1 MERVTLEALRRAGL
15 GKNQV
20 RRLRHDGQVP
30 GIVYG
35 RGREPLPVAVN
46 AKALGAALHTQA
58 GRNVLIDLA
67 IGDGDR
73 RAETVMVKDLQR
85 DIFRR
90 DITHVDFY
98 AIDLTRTV
106 EAHVPITFVGQPA
119 GIADGGVFE
128 VHLRE
133 VVVKCLPTQIP
144 EHIEVN
150 INALGVGDAIHV
162 RDVLLPPEVTAVS
175 PPEEV
180 VATVVVPK
188 VVEEVTPAAAA
199 AAPEVGA
206 AVAAPEAGAEA
217 KPAEAKPGAPEKP
230 EKADKAK
237 QDAGAKAK
245 PDAGAKVRPDAGAKA
260 KSDAGPKP
268 KSDAGAK
275 AKSDKGSKAE

>member
-1 MERVTLEALRRAGL
+1 MERVTLEAKTREGL

-20 RRLRHDGQVP
+20 RRLRLDGRIP

-35 RGREPLPVAVN
+35 RGREPLPVAVD
-46 AKALGAALHTQA
+46 AKALGAVLHTQA

-67 IGDGDR
+67 IGNGDR
-73 RAETVMVKDLQR
+73 GAETVIVKELQR

-98 AIDLTRTV
+98 AIDLTRPL
-106 EAHVPITFVGQPA
+106 EASVPITFVGQAA

-162 RDVLLPPEVTAVS
+162 RDLVLPAEATVVTA
-175 PPEEV
+175 PEEV

-188 VVEEVTPAAAA
+188 VVEEVTTTAAAPAEAGAPSAA
-199 AAPEVGA
+199 AAPEA
-206 AVAAPEAGAEA
+206 AAEA
-217 KPAEAKPGAPEKP
+217 KPAEAKPAAAKSAAAPEKA
-230 EKADKAK
+230 EKAKTDASGAKAK
-237 QDAGAKAK
+237 TEAGPKAK
-245 PDAGAKVRPDAGAKA
+245 PDAGAKAK
-260 KSDAGPKP
+260 PET
-268 KSDAGAK
+268 
-275 AKSDKGSKAE
+275 GSKA

>member
-1 MERVTLEALRRAGL
+1 MERVTLEAMRRAGL

-20 RRLRHDGQVP
+20 RRLRLDGQIP

-46 AKALGAALHTQA
+46 AKALGVALHTQA

-73 RAETVMVKDLQR
+73 RAETVMVKELQR

-106 EAHVPITFVGQPA
+106 ETHIPITFVGQAA

-162 RDVLLPPEVTAVS
+162 RDVILPPEVTVVS

-188 VVEEVTPAAAA
+188 VVEEVTAAAA
-199 AAPEVGA
+199 AAPEAGA
-206 AVAAPEAGAEA
+206 AVAAPEAAAEA
-217 KPAEAKPGAPEKP
+217 KPAEAKPAAPEKP
-230 EKADKAK
+230 EKAEKAK
-237 QDAGAKAK
+237 LDAGAKAK
-245 PDAGAKVRPDAGAKA
+245 PDAGPKAKPDASPKAKPDAGAKA
-260 KSDAGPKP
+260 KP
-268 KSDAGAK
+268 
-275 AKSDKGSKAE
+275 DKGSKAE

>member
-1 MERVTLEALRRAGL
+1 MERVTLEAQTREGI
-15 GKNQV
+15 GKNQA
-20 RRLRHDGQVP
+20 RRLRHDGRIP

-35 RGREPLPVAVN
+35 RGREPLPVAVD
-46 AKALGAALHTQA
+46 AKALGAVLHTQA

-67 IGDGDR
+67 ISSGDR
-73 RAETVMVKDLQR
+73 RADTVMVKELQR

-98 AIDLTRTV
+98 AIDLSRPL
-106 EAHVPITFVGQPA
+106 EASVPITFIGQPA

-144 EHIEVN
+144 DHIDVS

-162 RDVLLPPEVTAVS
+162 RDLVLPAEATVVT

-188 VVEEVTPAAAA
+188 VVEEVTTTTAAAPAEAGAPAAA
-199 AAPEVGA
+199 AAPEA
-206 AVAAPEAGAEA
+206 AAEA
-217 KPAEAKPGAPEKP
+217 KPAEAKPAAAKSAAAPEK
-230 EKADKAK
+230 
-237 QDAGAKAK
+237 AKAETS
-245 PDAGAKVRPDAGAKA
+245 GAKA
-260 KSDAGPKP
+260 KSDAGPKAKP
-268 KSDAGAK
+268 DAGAK
-275 AKSDKGSKAE
+275 AKPETGSKE

>member
-1 MERVTLEALRRAGL
+1 MERVTLEAKTREGL

-20 RRLRHDGQVP
+20 RRLRHDGQIP

-35 RGREPLPVAVN
+35 RGREPRPVAVD
-46 AKALGAALHTQA
+46 AKALGAVLHTQA

-67 IGDGDR
+67 IGNGDR
-73 RAETVMVKDLQR
+73 RAETVIVKELQR

-98 AIDLTRTV
+98 AIDLTRPL
-106 EAHVPITFVGQPA
+106 EASVPITFVGQAA

-162 RDVLLPPEVTAVS
+162 RDLVLPAEATVVTA
-175 PPEEV
+175 PEEV

-188 VVEEVTPAAAA
+188 VVEEAATTTA
-199 AAPEVGA
+199 AAPAEAGVPSA
-206 AVAAPEAGAEA
+206 AGAPEAAAEA
-217 KPAEAKPGAPEKP
+217 KPAEAKPAAAKSAASP
-230 EKADKAK
+230 EKAKTEAS
-237 QDAGAKAK
+237 
-245 PDAGAKVRPDAGAKA
+245 GAKA
-260 KSDAGPKP
+260 KSDAGQKAKP
-268 KSDAGAK
+268 DAGTK
-275 AKSDKGSKAE
+275 AKPETGSKE

>member
-1 MERVTLEALRRAGL
+1 MERVTLEAKTREGL

-20 RRLRHDGQVP
+20 RRLRHDGRIP

-35 RGREPLPVAVN
+35 RGREPLPVAVD
-46 AKALGAALHTQA
+46 AKALGAVLHTQA

-67 IGDGDR
+67 IGNGDR
-73 RAETVMVKDLQR
+73 RPETVIVKELQR

-98 AIDLTRTV
+98 AIDLTRPL
-106 EAHVPITFVGQPA
+106 EASVPITFIGQPA

-144 EHIEVN
+144 DHIDVN

-162 RDVLLPPEVTAVS
+162 RDLLLPAETTAVT

-188 VVEEVTPAAAA
+188 VVEEVTTAAAPAEAGAPAAA
-199 AAPEVGA
+199 G
-206 AVAAPEAGAEA
+206 APEAAAEA
-217 KPAEAKPGAPEKP
+217 KPAEAKPAAAKAAASPEKT
-230 EKADKAK
+230 EKAKTEPAGAKAK
-237 QDAGAKAK
+237 SDTGPKAK
-245 PDAGAKVRPDAGAKA
+245 PDAGAKAK
-260 KSDAGPKP
+260 PET
-268 KSDAGAK
+268 
-275 AKSDKGSKAE
+275 GSKA

>member
-1 MERVTLEALRRAGL
+1 MERVTLEAKTREGL

-20 RRLRHDGQVP
+20 RRLRHDGRIP

-35 RGREPLPVAVN
+35 RGREPLPVAVD
-46 AKALGAALHTQA
+46 AKALGAVLHTQA

-119 GIADGGVFE
+119 GIANGGVFE

-133 VVVKCLPTQIP
+133 VVVKCLPAQIP
-144 EHIEVN
+144 GPIEVN
-150 INALGVGDAIHV
+150 LHALGVGDAIHV
-162 RDVLLPPEVTAVS
+162 RDVLLPPEGTAVS

-180 VATVVVPK
+180 VATVVVP
-188 VVEEVTPAAAA
+188 
-199 AAPEVGA
+199 
-206 AVAAPEAGAEA
+206 
-217 KPAEAKPGAPEKP
+217 
-230 EKADKAK
+230 
-237 QDAGAKAK
+237 
-245 PDAGAKVRPDAGAKA
+245 
-260 KSDAGPKP
+260 
-268 KSDAGAK
+268 
-275 AKSDKGSKAE
+275 

>member
-1 MERVTLEALRRAGL
+1 MERVTLEAKTREGL

-20 RRLRHDGQVP
+20 RRLRHDGQIP

-35 RGREPLPVAVN
+35 RGREPRPVAVD
-46 AKALGAALHTQA
+46 AKALGAVLHTQA

-67 IGDGDR
+67 IGNGDR
-73 RAETVMVKDLQR
+73 RAETVIVKELQR

-98 AIDLTRTV
+98 AIDLTRPL
-106 EAHVPITFVGQPA
+106 EASVPITFVGHAA

-150 INALGVGDAIHV
+150 ISALGVGDAIHV
-162 RDVLLPPEVTAVS
+162 RDLVLPAEATVVTA
-175 PPEEV
+175 PEEV

-188 VVEEVTPAAAA
+188 VVEEATTTT
-199 AAPEVGA
+199 
-206 AVAAPEAGAEA
+206 VAAPAEAGVPSAAGAPEAAAEA
-217 KPAEAKPGAPEKP
+217 KPAEAKPAAAKSAASP
-230 EKADKAK
+230 EKAKTEAS
-237 QDAGAKAK
+237 
-245 PDAGAKVRPDAGAKA
+245 GAKA
-260 KSDAGPKP
+260 KSDAGQKAKP
-268 KSDAGAK
+268 DAGTK
-275 AKSDKGSKAE
+275 AKPETGSKE